1 MGKVLRPL
9 GNVSKARRVADPL
22 AQLSAAGLMSEGLS
36 GLGIG
41 NKGMYNRNSVLQAR
55 GGRGAAQLSLSRL
68 MRKFIDQGMTPYEAR
83 MAALRWI
90 YANNLSRKTL

>member
-9 GNVSKARRVADPL
+9 NNVSKARRVADPL

-41 NKGMYNRNSVLQAR
+41 NKGMYNRDSVLQPHRR
-55 GGRGAAQLSLSRL
+55 GSAQSLSISRL